1 MLRFDQVYEVGVE
14 QASRLFHTWF
24 FHRGENSS
32 SMKSE
37 LHSLKLSIVPMDQ
50 VRLHERVDP
59 QRVERL
65 VETIKQRGILKN
77 PVLVAEDEG
86 RYIVLDGATRV
97 TALGKIGSPHIV
109 VQIVHYQSPFVE
121 LDIWHHAVVGIETEE
136 LQNAILALS
145 DLQSAS
151 LAFEDLISRI
161 DRRKTLFGLIT
172 PDGKCTAFNSTKDLT
187 EQMEQLNKM
196 VDCYIEKA
204 EVHRTINLVLP
215 DLKNQYPGLSAL
227 ILFPHF
233 TPYEVIYC
241 AHNQS
246 KLPAG
251 ISRHKV
257 NGRALGLNVPLD
269 ILTGPQS
276 IEEKNEWLNEMVSR
290 RRQMNRV
297 RIYAEPTLV
306 FDE

>member
-1 MLRFDQVYEVGVE
+1 
-14 QASRLFHTWF
+14 
-24 FHRGENSS
+24 
-32 SMKSE
+32 MKSE
-37 LHSLKLSIVPMDQ
+37 LHALKLAIVPMDQ
-50 VRLHERVDP
+50 VRMHERVDP

-65 VETIKQRGILKN
+65 EETIKQRGILKN
-77 PVLVAEDEG
+77 PILVAEDEG
-86 RYIVLDGATRV
+86 RFIVLDGATRV

-109 VQIVHYQSPFVE
+109 VQIVDYQSPFVE

-136 LQNAILALS
+136 LQDAILALS

-172 PDGKCTAFNSTKDLT
+172 PEGKCTAFNSSKDLS

-204 EVHRTINLVLP
+204 EVHRTINLTLP
-215 DLKNQYPGLSAL
+215 DLRNQYPELSAL
-227 ILFPHF
+227 VLFPHF
-233 TPYEVIYC
+233 TPSEVIYC

-290 RRQMNRV
+290 RRHTNRV